1 MNPPFAPPPLLA
13 ARLARPVAVFGGG
26 VSGRGAAG
34 LLARWG
40 AEATL
45 YDERNGPSGRP
56 HFGSAEAARHDLA
69 IVSPGFR
76 IDHAWPRAARAAG
89 ALVLGEL
96 DLGSLAWPGRVL
108 AVTGTNGK
116 TTLAE
121 FLAHTLRTAG
131 ERAHAVGNVGEPFTG
146 IHEME
151 TEPAR
156 ATAVVEVSSFQAE
169 GFTHFRAHGAV
180 WTNFAEDHLERHP
193 GMGAYFAAKAR
204 LLAHT
209 DGPAVVGETVA
220 EWAARLDWPLGEA
233 VPVDTLDRP
242 ADPRLEGTPFARYPQ
257 RENFLLA
264 AALWRELGRDP
275 AELYAAARTFV
286 VGRHRLSRV
295 AEVGGVVWWND
306 SKATN
311 FHAALAALAGFDRPP
326 LWIGGG
332 RAKGGDIA
340 AFARALSGRVR
351 VALAMGETAD
361 ALADGCAVAGVPVQ
375 VCGTLEAA
383 VAAARQLALPGD
395 HVLLSPGFASFDQFR
410 NYEDRGDRFESLVRA
425 LAPTA
430 VSP

>member
-1 MNPPFAPPPLLA
+1 MIFAPPPLLA
-13 ARLARPVAVFGGG
+13 ARLVRPVAVFGGA

-56 HFGSAEAARHDLA
+56 HYGAAEAARHDLV

-76 IDHAWPRAARAAG
+76 VDHAWLRAARAAG

-96 DLGSLAWPGRVL
+96 DLAALAWPGRVI

-116 TTLAE
+116 TTLTE
-121 FLAHTLRTAG
+121 FLAHVLRTAG
-131 ERAHAVGNVGEPFTG
+131 ERAHAVGNVGVPFTG
-146 IHEME
+146 IHETE
-151 TEPAR
+151 TDPAG

-169 GFTHFRAHGAV
+169 GFSHFRAHSAI

-204 LLAHT
+204 LLTHT
-209 DGPAVVGETVA
+209 DGPVIVGETVA

-233 VPVDTLDRP
+233 IAVDTLNRAP
-242 ADPRLEGTPFARYPQ
+242 DPRLAETPFARYPQ

-264 AALWRELGRDP
+264 AALWRELGRDLG
-275 AELYAAARTFV
+275 ELYAAARTFV
-286 VGRHRLSRV
+286 IGRHRLSRV
-295 AEVGGVVWWND
+295 GEVGGVTWWND

-340 AFARALSGRVR
+340 GFARALVGRVR
-351 VALAMGETAD
+351 LALTIGETASE
-361 ALADGCAVAGVPVQ
+361 LASGCAAAGVPVQ

-383 VAAARQLALPGD
+383 VVAAAALASPGD

-410 NYEDRGDRFESLVRA
+410 HYEERGDRFESLVRA
-425 LAPTA
+425 LAPA
-430 VSP
+430 GVSD